1 MNPYHR
7 VLEDFE
13 ITLMDTLA
21 PGTLAQ
27 TEITFLPPGLSP
39 LPAPCWDSVAL
50 RGARTH
56 GILGGLRVHLFAYR
70 STRR

>member
-7 VLEDFE
+7 VLENFE

-27 TEITFLPPGLSP
+27 TEITLLPPGLSP
-39 LPAPCWDSVAL
+39 LPACWDSVAL
-50 RGARTH
+50 RGART
-56 GILGGLRVHLFAYR
+56 GILEELCVHLFAYR